1 MTFTPMMLAL
11 VLGISAPAAAGDA
24 DTARQLITGRT
35 AAIARGAV
43 VERVYHAADGRM
55 AIANGTG
62 TGTSD
67 GAAQTGTWWF
77 DEDGHYCR
85 RLDREP
91 PSCYRPR
98 FADGELAFD
107 AVNGGNVL
115 SVRRLSPGDAV
126 GLPGDDA
133 GTGCDCRLTAGKRP

>member
-1 MTFTPMMLAL
+1 MTFKPMMLAL
-11 VLGISAPAAAGDA
+11 ALGMSAPAAAGDA

-35 AAIARGAV
+35 ADIARGAV

-55 AIANGTG
+55 AITNGTG
-62 TGTSD
+62 TSA
-67 GAAQTGTWWF
+67 GAAQRGTWWF
-77 DEDGHYCR
+77 DADGHYCR

-98 FADGELAFD
+98 FADGELVFD
-107 AVNGGNVL
+107 AVNRGNVL
-115 SVRRLSPGDAV
+115 SVQRLSPGDAV